1 MRLITK
7 IPTLSSTPNGS
18 MGRSAREATKPPV
31 ESKHKLDVDTS
42 DLATEKFEKTLH
54 EIDTK
59 LGWNPN
65 GMDVSLEHAF
75 RDKCGLKKADSVDG
89 LRNLYKLGPKH
100 YNVDNGLSF
109 KAENGPIEK
118 KEPPHSHVAL
128 TSKLRSPSW
137 IYQIGQAL
145 EFSVEIGVKR
155 AMLEGQALE
164 FSVEIGVKRAMLEGD
179 FKINL
184 IGEQKFSLFFA
195 MSKIFHIAIVG
206 AGCKAQCR
214 SHDDTFTP
222 VSSSM
227 KDGFKFDESDNL
239 IHKDCEAKCFHN
251 CSCVAYA
258 STDQVAQTGCEI
270 WSTTNRFIGFSNPN
284 ARTIYFLTSALVN
297 MVDLIINI
305 NPYN

>member
-1 MRLITK
+1 MEEVESMWQRLSLSTEEEASLEVPSLPEVSKSLLTGKFLTHCIINKEAIHDLPIKSMTPELGMSLGNSIGKAVCVAEPNDDGVISCFLRARVTLNISKPLSKGRKLKGNGVVASVLLMRLITK

-137 IYQIGQAL
+137 IYQIGLAQ
-145 EFSVEIGVKR
+145 EE
-155 AMLEGQALE
+155 
-164 FSVEIGVKRAMLEGD
+164 
-179 FKINL
+179 L
-184 IGEQKFSLFFA
+184 IK
-195 MSKIFHIAIVG
+195 
-206 AGCKAQCR
+206 
-214 SHDDTFTP
+214 
-222 VSSSM
+222 
-227 KDGFKFDESDNL
+227 
-239 IHKDCEAKCFHN
+239 
-251 CSCVAYA
+251 
-258 STDQVAQTGCEI
+258 
-270 WSTTNRFIGFSNPN
+270 
-284 ARTIYFLTSALVN
+284 
-297 MVDLIINI
+297 
-305 NPYN
+305 